1 MGKKLKSRFSKNR
14 LWKSK
19 CLNRLKGRPEEVV
32 KDFFN
37 GLMDLSM
44 RFPRRALPKRGD

>member
-1 MGKKLKSRFSKNR
+1 MDKKLKAR
-14 LWKSK
+14 LYKKRIWKSK

-37 GLMDLSM
+37 GLMDLSV
-44 RFPRRALPKRGD
+44 RFPRKALPKRGD